1 MKAKRYAG
9 LVTAVVAA
17 VWLPLICWAE
27 VNSGSN
33 GSDGAFNP
41 TTNTVVNMADH
52 PNGIYQFTSVNIPS
66 GVTVT
71 FTPNAS
77 NTPVLW
83 LVQSNCTI
91 NGSVDASGGQ
101 CNSPVGG
108 VAGVG
113 GWRGGNGGDGNRD
126 GLGPGGGGGESGY
139 YTASSGASYATVGAG
154 SRPGVSYGNGFLLP
168 LMGGSGGGGM
178 RTPGYAGGGGGGVI
192 LIAASA
198 FIAVNGSISA
208 NGGNGG
214 GHFDSSY
221 GSVGSGGGSGGGVR
235 LVAGMIQGSGS
246 ISAGGGGGWCVRSG
260 GSGRIR
266 FDTLDNSFAGSL
278 SGSFTQGLQPVIIPT
293 AGQGVQL
300 VIASVG
306 GVAVSSSPTGVL
318 SVPDAVI
325 SPHQENPI
333 PVVVRCS
340 NLPLNTP
347 ITVSVR
353 PANGAVAT
361 GLGYNNIGTQASS
374 TATMLVSIPRG
385 GGMIWAAATTG
396 N

>member
-1 MKAKRYAG
+1 
-9 LVTAVVAA
+9 
-17 VWLPLICWAE
+17 
-27 VNSGSN
+27 
-33 GSDGAFNP
+33 
-41 TTNTVVNMADH
+41 
-52 PNGIYQFTSVNIPS
+52 
-66 GVTVT
+66 
-71 FTPNAS
+71 
-77 NTPVLW
+77 
-83 LVQSNCTI
+83 
-91 NGSVDASGGQ
+91 
-101 CNSPVGG
+101 
-108 VAGVG
+108 
-113 GWRGGNGGDGNRD
+113 
-126 GLGPGGGGGESGY
+126 
-139 YTASSGASYATVGAG
+139 
-154 SRPGVSYGNGFLLP
+154 
-168 LMGGSGGGGM
+168 
-178 RTPGYAGGGGGGVI
+178 
-192 LIAASA
+192 
-198 FIAVNGSISA
+198 
-208 NGGNGG
+208 
-214 GHFDSSY
+214 
-221 GSVGSGGGSGGGVR
+221 
-235 LVAGMIQGSGS
+235 
-246 ISAGGGGGWCVRSG
+246 
-260 GSGRIR
+260 
-266 FDTLDNSFAGSL
+266 
-278 SGSFTQGLQPVIIPT
+278 VIIPT